1 MKPEEAVKA
10 ANKGWLK
17 DHGAYFFMPVQTG
30 YGATTLDFLV
40 CLNGRFI
47 GIEAKRP
54 GIKRPSP
61 RQKIC
66 MENIEAAGGW
76 SFCVDSLDAF
86 REELRDRYHLAAAK
100 GEE

>member
-1 MKPEEAVKA
+1 MKPEETVKA
-10 ANKGWLK
+10 AIKGWLK

-40 CLNGRFI
+40 CYRGWFV

-61 RQKIC
+61 RQLIC
-66 MENIEAAGGW
+66 MENIHAAGGVAI
-76 SFCVDSLDAF
+76 CADSLESFLGQIAPRLMSGD
-86 REELRDRYHLAAAK
+86 
-100 GEE
+100 